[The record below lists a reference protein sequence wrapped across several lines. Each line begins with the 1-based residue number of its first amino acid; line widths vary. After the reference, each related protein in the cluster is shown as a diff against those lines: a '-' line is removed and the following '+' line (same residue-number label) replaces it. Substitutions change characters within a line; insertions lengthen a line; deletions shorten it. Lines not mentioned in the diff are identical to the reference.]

1 MSPFLLILGQLY
13 RPRVAMSEIYSRPI
27 RFWVAVGV
35 YTFHN
40 MLLEVSYVRSL
51 RPVHVTR

>member
-13 RPRVAMSEIYSRPI
+13 RPRVAMSEIYSHPM